1 LKRCS
6 TPFNET
12 EAVRTLVARHE
23 ALPLARP
30 FRISRGVKTVADV
43 VVVELTEDGVT
54 GRGEGVPYPR
64 YGESVEGVLA
74 AIKTARAA
82 VEAGTECR
90 ELLTLLRPGAAR
102 NAVDCALW
110 DLEVKRTGTSVA
122 ARLRRSPL
130 EPIVSAL
137 TIVIDTPD
145 AMAAAALAVAQVPLI
160 KVKVGAD
167 DPAARIRAVRTAAPD
182 AMLIVDPNEG
192 WNRALLEAMQDVL
205 VEARVALLEQPVPAD
220 DDTWLAGFDYAIPL
234 YADEAVH
241 VGGDLDRVAARY
253 QGINVKLDKT
263 GGLTAALEL
272 AAAARAR
279 GLALMCGCMVG
290 SSLSIAPA
298 MHVAR
303 DADFVDLDGPLWMAQ
318 DRAGGVVDK
327 GGTLWPPQPGFWG
340 D

>member
-1 LKRCS
+1 
-6 TPFNET
+6 
-12 EAVRTLVARHE
+12 VRTLVARHE

-43 VVVELTEDGVT
+43 VVVELAEDGVT

-64 YGESVEGVLA
+64 YGESVDGVLA
-74 AIKTARAA
+74 AIETARAA
-82 VEAGTECR
+82 VEDGANGHD
-90 ELLTLLRPGAAR
+90 LLALLPPGAAR

-110 DLEVKRTGTSVA
+110 DLEAKQSGTNVA
-122 ARLRRSPL
+122 TRLGRSPL

-137 TIVIDTPD
+137 TIVIDSPE
-145 AMAAAALAVAQVPLI
+145 AMAAAARAVAQVPLI
-160 KVKVGAD
+160 KIKVGAD
-167 DPAARIRAVRTAAPD
+167 DPAARIRAVRAAAPD
-182 AMLIVDPNEG
+182 ATLIVDPNEG

-205 VEARVALLEQPVPAD
+205 LEARVALLEQPVPAD
-220 DDTWLAGFDYAIPL
+220 GDAWLEGFDYAIPL

-241 VGGDLDRVAARY
+241 VGGDLDRIAARY

-263 GGLTAALEL
+263 GGLTTALDL

-279 GLALMCGCMVG
+279 GLGLMCGCMVG

-303 DADFVDLDGPLWMAQ
+303 DAAFVDLDGPLWMAQ
-318 DRAGGVVDK
+318 DRVGGVVDRD
-327 GGTLWPPQPGFWG
+327 GTLWPPQPGFWG